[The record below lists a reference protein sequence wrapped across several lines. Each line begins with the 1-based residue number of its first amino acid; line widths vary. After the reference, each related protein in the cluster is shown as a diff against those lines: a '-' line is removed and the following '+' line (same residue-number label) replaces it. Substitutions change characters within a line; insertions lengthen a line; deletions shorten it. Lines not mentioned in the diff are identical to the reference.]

1 MNLGS
6 FLPITLFILIFP
18 ILGEDRI
25 KQTEERSLRESI
37 ESKEHDKILKRLIRD
52 PAYINYFSQRV
63 NVNTPVFTKLA
74 NLIKEQNKS
83 TGQFR
88 YGLIKHFNSLPAQEV
103 SQKKVMRELLIQALR
118 SEFDMIEQNEFP
130 TSEQIEHLCLYLDVV
145 RKFKL
150 KELMY
155 DIVAYSAFPLQKV
168 RVHCFKALAF
178 MKDDRILPFIMK
190 LASSENDVER
200 TYAIEA
206 FHYLKD
212 ERTIFVLLNALKDK
226 NKSVRYYAMNTLSL
240 LKRTEALPVFIKI
253 IRSDVNDEIREKA
266 IHVLGKFKPAKGFY
280 AVMRALHD
288 ENFSIRKASLKTA
301 LSYED
306 PRAAYHI
313 SLQLAKEKD
322 QRLKLGLIKGLL
334 KIRSSGRTRGLS
346 TTIKNHKETT
356 KILRWAVY
364 AAGELKDRLSLP
376 PLLNLLEHEEADI
389 RTEAC
394 VALGKYRDPRSV
406 PRLVR
411 ILRDPNEKY
420 LVQASALYS
429 LKKMNHSKVIA
440 QLREMSYDHVNPYLK
455 AQIREL
461 FFKSEPE

>member
-1 MNLGS
+1 MNLGL
-6 FLPITLFILIFP
+6 FLPVTLFILIFP
-18 ILGEDRI
+18 IFGEDRI

-37 ESKEHDKILKRLIRD
+37 ESKKHDKILKKLIRD
-52 PAYINYFSQRV
+52 PAYFNYFSQRV
-63 NVNTPVFTKLA
+63 NTPVLTKLM
-74 NLIKEQNKS
+74 NLVKEKNKS
-83 TGQFR
+83 AGQFR
-88 YGLIKHFNSLPAQEV
+88 YGLIKYLNSLSVQEV
-103 SQKKVMRELLIQALR
+103 SQKRVMREVLMQALR
-118 SEFDMIEQNEFP
+118 SEFNMIEQNKFP
-130 TSEQIEHLCLYLDVV
+130 TSEQIDHLCLYLDAV

-150 KELMY
+150 KDLMY

-168 RVHCFKALAF
+168 RVHCFKALAL

-253 IRSDVNDEIREKA
+253 IGSDVNDEIREKA
-266 IHVLGKFKPAKGFY
+266 IHVLEKFKPAQGFHPI
-280 AVMRALHD
+280 MRALRD
-288 ENFSIRKASLKTA
+288 ENPSIRNASLKTA
-301 LSYED
+301 LSYKD

-313 SLQLAKEKD
+313 SLQLAKETD
-322 QRLKLGLIKGLL
+322 QMLKLALIKGLL
-334 KIRSSGRTRGLS
+334 KIKSSGGTPGLS
-346 TTIKNHKETT
+346 TTIKNHEKTT

-364 AAGELKDRLSLP
+364 AAGELKDRLSFP
-376 PLLNLLEHEEADI
+376 QLLNLLEHKEADI

-394 VALGKYRDPRSV
+394 VALGKYRDPRSA

-411 ILRDPNEKY
+411 ILRNPNEKY
-420 LVQASALYS
+420 LVQASALHS

-440 QLREMSYDHVNPYLK
+440 QLREISDDHVNLYLK
-455 AQIREL
+455 AQIKEL
-461 FFKSEPE
+461 FFKSEPK